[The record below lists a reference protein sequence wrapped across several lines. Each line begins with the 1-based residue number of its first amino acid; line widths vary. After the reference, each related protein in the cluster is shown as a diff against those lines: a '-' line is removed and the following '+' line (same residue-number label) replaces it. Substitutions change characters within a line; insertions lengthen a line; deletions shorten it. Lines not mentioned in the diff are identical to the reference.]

1 VTIPNNGGN
10 NKRIT
15 LLMKNIIITGGA
27 GFIGSHVVR
36 RFVKNHPAYNIINL
50 DKLTYAGNLAN
61 LKDIE
66 NEPNYKFIK
75 GDIVDIDFITGLF
88 AEVNPDAI
96 IHLAAESHV
105 DRSITNP
112 LEFVMTN
119 VVGTVNLLNTAR
131 QSWKG
136 RYEKT
141 RFYHVSTDEVYGSLG
156 ETGMFTE
163 ESAYDPHSPYSAS
176 KASSDH
182 FVRAYYDTYGL
193 DTVISNCSNNYGS
206 YHFPEKLIPL
216 AINNIKQKKPVPV
229 YGKGENVRDWLW
241 VEDHARAID
250 LIFHK
255 AKPGSTYN
263 IGGHNEWKNIDLIN
277 LLCSI
282 LDKKLNR
289 PAGTSASL
297 ITFVTDR
304 AGHDQRYAI
313 DATKLKNELGWVPSI
328 TFEEGL
334 EKTVDWYLENEE
346 WLNDVTSGHYQQ
358 YYNEQYYNR

>member
-1 VTIPNNGGN
+1 
-10 NKRIT
+10 
-15 LLMKNIIITGGA
+15 MKKIIITGGA

-36 RFVKNHPAYNIINL
+36 RFVKNYPQYNIINL

-66 NEPNYKFIK
+66 HEANYKFVK
-75 GDIVDIDFITGLF
+75 GDIVDIAFINELF
-88 AEVNPDAI
+88 KDEKPDAV

-105 DRSITNP
+105 DRSIANP
-112 LEFVMTN
+112 AEFVMTN
-119 VVGTVNLLNTAR
+119 VVGTVNLLTAAR
-131 QSWKG
+131 EAWKG
-136 RYEKT
+136 NYDKT

-156 ETGMFTE
+156 QEGMFTE
-163 ESAYDPHSPYSAS
+163 ETAYDPHSPYSAS
-176 KASSDH
+176 KAGSDH
-182 FVRAYYDTYGL
+182 FVRAYHDTYGM

-216 AINNIKQKKPVPV
+216 AINNIKNSKPVPV
-229 YGKGENVRDWLW
+229 YGKGENIRDWLW

-250 LIFHK
+250 VIFHQ
-255 AKPGSTYN
+255 AKTGSTYN
-263 IGGHNEWKNIDLIN
+263 IGGHNEWKNIDLIK

-282 LDKKLNR
+282 MDKKLGR
-289 PAGTSASL
+289 QPGTSAQL

-304 AGHDQRYAI
+304 AGHDLRYAI
-313 DATKLKNELGWVPSI
+313 DATKLKNDLDWVPGI

-334 EKTVDWYLENEE
+334 EKTVEWYLENEE

-358 YYNEQYYNR
+358 YYTEQYNDR